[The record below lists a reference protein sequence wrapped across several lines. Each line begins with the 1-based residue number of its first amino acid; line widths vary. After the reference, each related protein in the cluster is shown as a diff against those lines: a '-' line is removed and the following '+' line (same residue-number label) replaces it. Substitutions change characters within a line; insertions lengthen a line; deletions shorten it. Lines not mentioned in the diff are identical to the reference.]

1 MAWQVVRQDDN
12 GNRYVVA
19 LLADEATA
27 KALGDAL
34 EASAHK
40 QLYEVV
46 EVAPEAARGEPV
58 LVPAR

>member
-19 LLADEATA
+19 LLTDEAA
-27 KALGDAL
+27 AHALADAL
-34 EASAHK
+34 EAMAHK

-46 EVAPEAARGEPV
+46 EVGREALG
-58 LVPAR
+58 